1 MRVVTEI
8 NAGVIDRVRED
19 VEMHSDADNE
29 LWGER
34 VAAGYDES
42 LGAMNSPELINATTS
57 LLADLAGVGPAL
69 EFAIGTG
76 RIALP
81 LSQRGVEVHGIELSE
96 PMATELHRKP
106 GGANVSVTI
115 GDMATTSVGADRFS
129 LVYLVFN
136 TITNLLTQDE
146 QVDCF
151 RNAAAHLAPSG
162 SFVIETLVP
171 KLQRLPIGE
180 TIVPFDV
187 SPEHLGFDEY
197 DIVNQMSTSH
207 HVYLRDGQADTV
219 ASPHRYA
226 WPAEYDLMAKMAG
239 LSLANRWADWD
250 RSPFEASS
258 TSHVSVWSKPA

>member
-1 MRVVTEI
+1 
-8 NAGVIDRVRED
+8 
-19 VEMHSDADNE
+19 MHSDANNE

-42 LGAMNSPELINATTS
+42 LGTMATPELIDATTA
-57 LLADLAGVGPAL
+57 LLADVAGDGPAL

-96 PMATELHRKP
+96 PMANELHRKP
-106 GGANVSVTI
+106 GGDNIPVTI
-115 GDMATTSVGADRFS
+115 GNMASTSVGAERFS

-151 RNAAAHLAPSG
+151 RNAAAHLEPGG

-171 KLQRLPIGE
+171 KLQWLPVGE

-187 SPEHLGFDEY
+187 SPEHLGFEEY
-197 DIVNQMSTSH
+197 DIVNQMSISH
-207 HVYLRDGQADTV
+207 HVYVRDGRADTV

-250 RSPFEASS
+250 RAPFDAAS
-258 TSHVSVWSKPA
+258 TSHVSVWCKPA